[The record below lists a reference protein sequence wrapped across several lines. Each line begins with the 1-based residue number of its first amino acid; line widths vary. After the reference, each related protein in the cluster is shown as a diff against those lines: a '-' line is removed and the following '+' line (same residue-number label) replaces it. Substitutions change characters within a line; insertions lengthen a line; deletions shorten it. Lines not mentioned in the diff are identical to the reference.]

1 MKEESVWKQ
10 KLIHEMNEYWINFA
24 YLAIFFGLFT
34 TYRRLL
40 LAQYQIS
47 YGDYG
52 ISLIKALILAKVI
65 MLGDA
70 LGIGRRGADR
80 PLIFTTLYKT
90 VIFTLW
96 VLLFSVIE
104 STIRGLLHGKGLA
117 GGLHELLSGRQYEAL
132 AQGLV
137 VFSAFLPFFAFRELE
152 RVLGEGKIRELFIRG
167 GTGE

>member
-1 MKEESVWKQ
+1 MKKESVWKQ
-10 KLIHEMNEYWINFA
+10 KLIREMTEYWINFA
-24 YLAIFFGLFT
+24 YLAIFFSLFT

-70 LGIGRRGADR
+70 LGIGRRRADR
-80 PLIFTTLYKT
+80 PLMFTTLYKT
-90 VIFTLW
+90 VVFTLW

-104 STIRGLLHGKGLA
+104 STVRGLLHGNGLA

-132 AQGLV
+132 AQCLV

-152 RVLGEGKIRELFIRG
+152 RVLGEGRIRELFIRG
-167 GTGE
+167 RTGE